1 MTTTTQETRRH
12 EEAIRGLFG
21 AFRTALIN
29 RDGGTAAPLLSGETL
44 HHFGSLRDIACKRNS
59 SPGVRSELGP
69 LERLTVLSMQRRL
82 SAALLVGGTDVEI
95 MIALINEGLFGAE
108 IADLDLK
115 EIDIVFPEA
124 YGALSVG
131 DRSLSLRLLFL
142 REKPGLNAEESWR
155 IHWLSFLPA
164 IRMALKSVLANSG
177 EDETA
182 TLARLVDWRDGKTKR
197 EKQKPRSFHPG
208 ENRHG

>member
-1 MTTTTQETRRH
+1 MTALGNSRH
-12 EEAIRGLFG
+12 EEAIRGLFD
-21 AFRTALIN
+21 AFRAALIN
-29 RDGGTAAPLLSGETL
+29 RDGRTAAPLLSGETL
-44 HHFGSLRDIACKRNS
+44 HHFGSLRDIACQKNS
-59 SPGVRSELGP
+59 LAGLGP

-82 SAALLVGGTDVEI
+82 SAALLVGGTNLEI
-95 MIALINEGLFGAE
+95 MIALIDEGLFGAE

-131 DRSLSLRLLFL
+131 GQSISLRLPFL
-142 REKPGLNAEESWR
+142 WEKSALNAKEAWR

-164 IRMALKSVLANSG
+164 IRMALKGVLANSG
-177 EDETA
+177 EDENTA
-182 TLARLVDWRDGKTKR
+182 LARLVDWRDGKAKPK
-197 EKQKPRSFHPG
+197 KQKPRSLYPG

>member
-1 MTTTTQETRRH
+1 MTTTPETSRH
-12 EEAIRGLFG
+12 EGAIRGLFD
-21 AFRTALIN
+21 AFRTALIK
-29 RDGGTAAPLLSGETL
+29 RDGRTAAPLLSGETL
-44 HHFGSLRDIACKRNS
+44 HHFGSLRDIACQKNPPS
-59 SPGVRSELGP
+59 GLGP

-82 SAALLVGGTDVEI
+82 SAALLVGGTDLEI
-95 MIALINEGLFGAE
+95 MIALIDEGLFGAE
-108 IADLDLK
+108 IADLDLH

-131 DRSLSLRLLFL
+131 GQPLSLRLPFL
-142 REKPGLNAEESWR
+142 WETAIPHAEEAWR

-164 IRMALKSVLANSG
+164 IRMALKSVLASSG

-182 TLARLVDWRDGKTKR
+182 TLARLVDWRDGKAKP
-197 EKQKPRSFHPG
+197 EKQKPRSLYPG